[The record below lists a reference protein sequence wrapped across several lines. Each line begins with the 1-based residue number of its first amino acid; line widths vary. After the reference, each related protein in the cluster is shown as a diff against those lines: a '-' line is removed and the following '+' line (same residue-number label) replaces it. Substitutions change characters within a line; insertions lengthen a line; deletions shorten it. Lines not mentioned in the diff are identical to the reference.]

1 MPEESVTC
9 PYCGGHV
16 PTDTTICPDCQED
29 LAGLLRLEYA
39 HVVYY
44 NEALA
49 AAREGDMTKA
59 GQKLALA
66 LELKEDFSPAH
77 LLLAK
82 LAAQEKRWS
91 EAKGAVARALEL
103 VPDDKAA
110 MELAQEIEQ
119 AVQEEQAVQQ
129 TQIATRRRRT
139 ADVLK
144 AYQRDVAA
152 AFVLGL
158 GVAGAIAMIASWL
171 GGHQEEE
178 ENE

>member
-1 MPEESVTC
+1 MPEETVTC

-16 PTDTTICPDCQED
+16 PRDTTICPDCQED

-39 HVVYY
+39 HAVYY

-49 AAREGDMTKA
+49 AAREGDLTKA

-66 LELKEDFSPAH
+66 LEMKEDFAPAH

-82 LAAQEKRWS
+82 LAAQEKRWA
-91 EAKGAVARALEL
+91 EAKKAVARAFEL
-103 VPDDKAA
+103 VPDDGAT

-119 AVQEEQAVQQ
+119 AIREEQAAQQ
-129 TQIATRRRRT
+129 TQIVTRQRRT
-139 ADVLK
+139 AHVLK

-158 GVAGAIAMIASWL
+158 GVAGAIAMISFWL

-178 ENE
+178 EDE